1 MFSGTPEFLP
11 GRAGFSLTFE
21 NGWEISVQWGP
32 GTYSEYGPRDPET
45 EMLRSRTAEVAI
57 FNSEGEYKTNVV
69 APEYASSDVAGW
81 LTVEQVGELITR
93 VQRLA

>member
-11 GRAGFSLTFE
+11 GRAGF
-21 NGWEISVQWGP
+21 
-32 GTYSEYGPRDPET
+32 
-45 EMLRSRTAEVAI
+45 
-57 FNSEGEYKTNVV
+57 
-69 APEYASSDVAGW
+69 W